1 MQRGLDALLKRLITV
16 GRLTVRWPNGS
27 SRTYEGNPGPEAALA
42 IRTRGAVAR
51 LLWNPPLAVG
61 ECYMDGT
68 LVPEDCGIHDVLDV
82 LVSNVAAS
90 GRTHAVARWRSALR
104 VLKRRVDQ
112 YNRLGASRRNVAHHY
127 DLNGRLY
134 SLFLDRDRQYSC
146 AYFPRGD
153 ETLEEAQLA
162 KKRHIAA
169 KLCLNRPDL
178 SVLDIGCGW
187 GGLALT
193 LARDYGARV
202 LGITL
207 STEQLAEARNRAIAE
222 GLQDRVAFELCDYRL
237 MDRNFDR
244 IVSVGM
250 FEHVGVGFYRAFFD
264 AVARCLNKGGVA
276 LLHTI
281 GRSDGPGS
289 TNPWIA
295 KYIFPGGYT
304 PALSEVVPAIEK
316 SRLITTDVEVLRLHY
331 AETLRH
337 WRRRFTAN
345 RDAISSLYDE
355 RFCRMWEFYL
365 SGAELSFRREANVVF
380 QIQLVH
386 DQTAAPLTR
395 DYIGA
400 SEQSMTPRE
409 TSPAEWDWAAR
420 RTDASK
426 RTDAPRSG
434 G

>member
-1 MQRGLDALLKRLITV
+1 MQVGLDALLNRLISV

-27 SRTYEGNPGPEAALA
+27 VRTYAGNPGPQAALA

-51 LLWNPPLAVG
+51 LLWNPPLTVG

-68 LVPEDCGIHDVLDV
+68 LVPENCSIHDVLDV

-90 GRTHAVARWRSALR
+90 GRTHAVAHWRSMLR
-104 VLKRRVDQ
+104 VLKRRFDQ
-112 YNRLGASRRNVAHHY
+112 YNRIGASRRNVAHHY
-127 DLNGRLY
+127 DLSGRLY

-202 LGITL
+202 VGITL

-222 GLQDRVAFELCDYRL
+222 GLEDRVSFELCDYRL

-250 FEHVGVGFYRAFFD
+250 FEHVGVGFYRTFFD
-264 AVARCLNKGGVA
+264 TVGRCLNPGGVA

-304 PALSEVVPAIEK
+304 PALSEVLPAIER

-331 AETLRH
+331 AETLRN
-337 WRRRFTAN
+337 WRRRFAAN

-365 SGAELSFRREANVVF
+365 SGAELSFRREGNVVF
-380 QIQLVH
+380 QIQLAH
-386 DQTAAPLTR
+386 DQTAVPLSR
-395 DYIGA
+395 DYIGE
-400 SEQSMTPRE
+400 SEQATAPRK
-409 TSPAEWDWAAR
+409 TAPVEWDRAA
-420 RTDASK
+420 K